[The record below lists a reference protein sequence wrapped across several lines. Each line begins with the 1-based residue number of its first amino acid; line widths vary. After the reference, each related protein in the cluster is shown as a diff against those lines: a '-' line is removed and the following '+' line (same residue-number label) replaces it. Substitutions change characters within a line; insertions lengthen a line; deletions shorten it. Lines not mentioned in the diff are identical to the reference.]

1 MRFKG
6 AFRAVRRA
14 DHAVPARIPRVAA
27 APGVLEI
34 RIWRRTTGREIL
46 LLATASRKQGPAVA
60 RNGFRRRVRHAFLR
74 LLAEG
79 AGPVAPS
86 VVWVRPARDQRS
98 LGRIPFSVILEQLR
112 LALKTP
118 GGS

>member
-1 MRFKG
+1 MPG
-6 AFRAVRRA
+6 ALEVRVWRRA
-14 DHAVPARIPRVAA
+14 A
-27 APGVLEI
+27 GGEL
-34 RIWRRTTGREIL
+34 L
-46 LLATASRKQGPAVA
+46 LLATASRKQGPAA
-60 RNGFRRRVRHAFLR
+60 SRNRFRRRVRHAFLR

-79 AGPVAPS
+79 AGPAAPA
-86 VVWVRPARDQRS
+86 VVWIRPARDTRG